1 MKAMNF
7 RVLFF
12 CDLASISSDIQIN
25 ELTRRIKSYETT
37 ATHPDRLLDE
47 KKTNKQTN
55 QPKMR

>member
-47 KKTNKQTN
+47 KKQNKQT
-55 QPKMR
+55 